1 MAITYSSGTITIA
14 GETATPEDLWDADQA
29 GGWGVVSRQ
38 GLSARYQYYIAA
50 QISLGVGGHFVCE
63 ELDVI
68 INGGNKSPIVSTSS
82 DSGMRF
88 GAIDANGD
96 TYNGCSVTFVCTST
110 ASLIEFPVGAANLSD
125 ACDFEVYASTVDGY
139 FAGPNG
145 LFGRFYRG
153 DDQIVKIRD
162 STFQNMK
169 FGMRLRGTASFIKML
184 SFPIFLGYFLR
195 LRPMVSWAEAF
206 QESSSVKATK
216 VRISS
221 PISGTRLFGT
231 LRQETTRGR

>member
-1 MAITYSSGTITIA
+1 MSITYSSGTITIA

-96 TYNGCSVTFVCTST
+96 TYNGCSVTFGVFHERC
-110 ASLIEFPVGAANLSD
+110 
-125 ACDFEVYASTVDGY
+125 
-139 FAGPNG
+139 
-145 LFGRFYRG
+145 
-153 DDQIVKIRD
+153 
-162 STFQNMK
+162 
-169 FGMRLRGTASFIKML
+169 
-184 SFPIFLGYFLR
+184 
-195 LRPMVSWAEAF
+195 
-206 QESSSVKATK
+206 
-216 VRISS
+216 
-221 PISGTRLFGT
+221 
-231 LRQETTRGR
+231 

>member
-1 MAITYSSGTITIA
+1 MAIEYSSGTITIA

-68 INGGNKSPIVSTSS
+68 INGGNKPPIV
-82 DSGMRF
+82 
-88 GAIDANGD
+88 I
-96 TYNGCSVTFVCTST
+96 
-110 ASLIEFPVGAANLSD
+110 L
-125 ACDFEVYASTVDGY
+125 
-139 FAGPNG
+139 PNG

-169 FGMRLRGTASFIKML
+169 FGMRLRGTASFMKDVEF
-184 SFPIFLGYFLR
+184 SN
-195 LRPMVSWAEAF
+195 
-206 QESSSVKATK
+206 
-216 VRISS
+216 
-221 PISGTRLFGT
+221 ISGIFSPFTTYGELGGGISGILVRKSYQGAYFQSDFGDATVRNFAARNNTRTMNFRNVAGSSGNYYSIDGNL
-231 LRQETTRGR
+231 ETPLDIF

>member
-1 MAITYSSGTITIA
+1 MSITYSSGTITIA

-68 INGGNKSPIVSTSS
+68 INGGNKPPIVSTSS

-145 LFGRFYRG
+145 LF
-153 DDQIVKIRD
+153 QLVA
-162 STFQNMK
+162 Q
-169 FGMRLRGTASFIKML
+169 
-184 SFPIFLGYFLR
+184 
-195 LRPMVSWAEAF
+195 
-206 QESSSVKATK
+206 Q
-216 VRISS
+216 
-221 PISGTRLFGT
+221 
-231 LRQETTRGR
+231 